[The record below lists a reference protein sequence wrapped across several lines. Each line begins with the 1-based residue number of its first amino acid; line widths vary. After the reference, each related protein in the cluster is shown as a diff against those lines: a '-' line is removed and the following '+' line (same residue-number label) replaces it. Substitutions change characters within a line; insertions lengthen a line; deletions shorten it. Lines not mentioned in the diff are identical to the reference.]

1 MAGILD
7 LLLKGAVGY
16 GQGRQQLFANRKTE
30 WDDEEAKSRYDAAL
44 VREAEAVKRQ
54 EAALKHDQD
63 DRDRAYNLQLDQL
76 HNDESYRK
84 NVMRSEGLTG
94 YQSFMRSTAPKNWGK
109 ATEQWNNIYDTT
121 FTAPDV
127 NDTTY
132 LNPANL
138 QDRANITTG
147 YGLGEIPPGDL
158 PLLQQRHNIGHGDQ
172 WRIPM
177 RNKNFGFTPKVLDLL
192 TDAIKRGDPRFNG
205 HPRTDFLGPNGQIA
219 QVPDLPVLPEVQ
231 SRFNHD
237 TARYQVAKPHARAG
251 AYVPPGGQAPMD
263 PFNSLYAIEQL
274 PGYDGMGQNPAL
286 GFGRLWDSPLLG
298 GAAPAQ
304 HQKPAPRR
312 MTRVWA
318 SGLKRA
324 ARVPYAPPLPGR
336 VRKG

>member
-7 LLLKGAVGY
+7 LLLKGAAGY
-16 GQGRQQLFANRKTE
+16 GQGRQQLFADRKTE
-30 WDDEEAKSRYDAAL
+30 WDNEEAKARYDAAL
-44 VREAEAVKRQ
+44 ARETEATKR
-54 EAALKHDQD
+54 DQD
-63 DRDRAYNLQLDQL
+63 ERDRRYNLELQKQLG
-76 HNDESYRK
+76 DEKYRK
-84 NVMRSEGLTG
+84 DNMAIDGLTG
-94 YQSFMRSTAPKNWGK
+94 YEGFMRSTAPKNWGK
-109 ATEQWNNIYDTT
+109 ATEKWNKLYDTT

-147 YGLGEIPPGDL
+147 YGLGEFSPGDL

-177 RNKNFGFTPKVLDLL
+177 RNKNFGFNPKVLDLL
-192 TDAIKRGDPRFNG
+192 TDAIKRGDPSFNG

-219 QVPDLPVLPEVQ
+219 QVPDLPVSPEVQ
-231 SRFNHD
+231 SQFNHD
-237 TARYQVAKPHARAG
+237 TARYQAVKPHARAG
-251 AYVPPGGQAPMD
+251 AYVPPGGKAPMD
-263 PFNSLYAIEQL
+263 PFNSLYAIERL

-298 GAAPAQ
+298 GAAPEQ

-312 MTRVWA
+312 MTRVSA
-318 SGLKRA
+318 SGLRRPA
-324 ARVPYAPPLPGR
+324 QVPYAPPLPGR
-336 VRKG
+336 LRKG